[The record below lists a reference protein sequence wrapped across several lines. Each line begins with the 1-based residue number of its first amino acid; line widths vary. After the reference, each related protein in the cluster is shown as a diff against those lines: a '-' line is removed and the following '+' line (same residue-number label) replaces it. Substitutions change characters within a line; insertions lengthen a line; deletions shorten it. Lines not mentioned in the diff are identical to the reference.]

1 MESCAGYTVATYL
14 LAIGDRH
21 LENLMVGKDGH
32 MFHIDFG
39 FILVNNP
46 PMKGNFSPQIRI
58 NDPMILGL
66 GG

>member
-1 MESCAGYTVATYL
+1 
-14 LAIGDRH
+14 
-21 LENLMVGKDGH
+21 MVGKDGH

-39 FILVNNP
+39 FILGNNP